1 MNKLPFVSAAVFL
14 FLAAPAFAVSET
26 EDSNQTVQTL
36 VLGVSPAS
44 VELNVTVGETARI
57 KFLVSTNVDFD
68 QNVTVGFI
76 GSDWITSEKFIT
88 FINTHYL
95 YANVSVP
102 ACEKE
107 GTRSIRMVICR
118 KPDPR
123 LDEPVESAS
132 CLSPTI
138 TVNVR
143 KNQTLGGII
152 GCSEWKYPAI
162 AAIALAVTAIL
173 WQVSRIKRARKK
185 KR

>member
-14 FLAAPAFAVSET
+14 FLAVPAFAVSEP

-44 VELNVTVGETARI
+44 VELNVTAGETVTV
-57 KFLVSTNVDFD
+57 KFLVSTNVDLD

-76 GSDWITSEKFIT
+76 GSDWITSENFIT
-88 FINTHYL
+88 FINAYYL

-102 ACEKE
+102 ACERE
-107 GTRSIRMVICR
+107 GTTSIRMVICR

-138 TVNVR
+138 TINVKENR
-143 KNQTLGGII
+143 TLGGII
-152 GCSEWKYPAI
+152 GCSEWKHLAI

-173 WQVSRIKRARKK
+173 WQVSRIKRAKKRKK
-185 KR
+185 